1 MKLYLTKV
9 YTDNFR
15 NLSREE
21 INLHPGINIILGKN
35 AQGKT
40 NFLEAV
46 YILAAA
52 SSPRSAA
59 EAEMVAWNND
69 YYYIQG
75 EVTSR
80 EEDNFSLSVGYSQ
93 GQKRIKINENPL
105 ERIRDLLGRLLIIFF
120 GPEDLQLIKGGPQI
134 RRQFL
139 NREISL
145 LQPLYYDYLQRY
157 RSILQQRNNLLK
169 DIAEKN
175 GDPADL
181 EPWDEQLAAAG
192 AELITRRLWFLREM
206 APLLSEH
213 YRSISGEEGQLQIK
227 YDSRLPLDLKSSRED
242 WQRGF
247 LSAWQRRR
255 SEEIRRGFTLSG
267 PHRDDIRLELEG
279 RDLKNYGSQGQQRT
293 AVLALKIAELKLM
306 DSRRGEKPVLLLDDV
321 FSELDGNRQ
330 QALLQLMGKDQQT
343 VITTTDNNWQGLDR
357 DCYYFTVEQGKIK
370 RWEGRN

>member
-1 MKLYLTKV
+1 MHLNRV
-9 YTDNFR
+9 FTDNFR
-15 NLSREE
+15 NLNREE
-21 INLHPGINIILGKN
+21 IYLHPGINIILGKN

-40 NFLEAV
+40 NFLEAI

-59 EAEMVAWNND
+59 EGEMVAWNNN
-69 YYYIQG
+69 YYFVQG
-75 EVTSR
+75 EVNSR
-80 EEDNFSLSVGYSQ
+80 EDNFSLSVGYSQ
-93 GQKRIKINENPL
+93 GQKRIRLNDNPL

-145 LQPLYYDYLQRY
+145 LQPLNYDYLQRY
-157 RSILQQRNNLLK
+157 RSTLQQRNNLLK
-169 DIAEKN
+169 AIAEKKGN
-175 GDPADL
+175 PADL

-192 AELITRRLWFLREM
+192 AELITRRLWFLREIG
-206 APLLSEH
+206 PLLSEH
-213 YRSISGEEGQLQIK
+213 YRSISGEERRLEIK
-227 YDSRLPLDLKSSRED
+227 YDSRLPLDLKSSGED
-242 WQRGF
+242 WKRGF

-255 SEEIRRGFTLSG
+255 DEEIRRGFTLSG
-267 PHRDDIRLELEG
+267 PHRDDICFELEG
-279 RDLKNYGSQGQQRT
+279 RDLKIFGSQGQQRT

-330 QALLQLMGKDQQT
+330 QALLQLMGSDQQT
-343 VITTTDNNWQGLDR
+343 IITTTDNNWQGLDK
-357 DCYYFTVEQGKIK
+357 DCFYFTVEQGKIK